1 MGWLGGNSKPV
12 QFSNPP
18 VVSYV
23 VRLRHTGLRLGAY
36 TEYQTAL
43 SNEILRLRDAE
54 KMTFKDI
61 ARLLISKGWKSPR
74 GLSLGPESVFS
85 IYKKRKARDKRL
97 TMCPKLLISHI
108 SIDQKALGLLGFQHF

>member
-1 MGWLGGNSKPV
+1 M
-12 QFSNPP
+12 
-18 VVSYV
+18 VSYV

-54 KMTFKDI
+54 EMTFKDI
-61 ARLLISKGWKSPR
+61 AQLLISEGWKSPR

-97 TMCPKLLISHI
+97 TKRPELLISHI
-108 SIDQKALGLLGFQHF
+108 SIDRKALGLLGF